1 MKIYLVGQPVR
12 EFKYFDSEI
21 DINYIYADTGRIT
34 KQALNLIFADF
45 WMCLIP
51 NPPEK
56 LYTNMS
62 MINLLLATNFPVQ
75 DFVIFPAVISNSKNL
90 FSLIFEDC
98 LFGIIPDESYMS
110 FSNQDFIFPLK
121 DF

>member
-1 MKIYLVGQPVR
+1 
-12 EFKYFDSEI
+12 
-21 DINYIYADTGRIT
+21 
-34 KQALNLIFADF
+34 
-45 WMCLIP
+45 
-51 NPPEK
+51 
-56 LYTNMS
+56 MS

-75 DFVIFPAVISNSKNL
+75 DFVIFPAVISSSKNL

-98 LFGIIPDESYMS
+98 LFGIIPDESYVS